1 MPIFPRRPLLPR
13 VLLDTPRRAL
23 APLAACAALAAVVPH
38 TALAQAG
45 SPPSAQPG
53 QASAAAA
60 PGLTYADL
68 IELSTAADVVMRA
81 TVSDQAVLK
90 PDRAPG
96 LAAGQARL
104 YLETAT
110 TALLKAPGA
119 LGGANAFLA
128 DLPLDARGKAP
139 KMKKRELLVFARE
152 VPGRPGELQ
161 LIGPHA
167 LQPADPAL
175 EQRVRGV
182 LTQLAESSAAPL
194 PTGIR
199 DVISVPGNL
208 AGESETQMF
217 IETAGGTPVSLSVIR
232 RPGMEPVWGVSW
244 SEIVDQSVSAPASGT
259 IEWYRLACHLPREL
273 PRESFLQDDPQ
284 SRARANED
292 YRLILQSL
300 GPCTRTIA
308 G

>member
-1 MPIFPRRPLLPR
+1 MPNLSPLLR
-13 VLLDTPRRAL
+13 RHRAL
-23 APLAACAALAAVVPH
+23 AAIAAFAACGVASAGLPAEAAAQQAAV
-38 TALAQAG
+38 
-45 SPPSAQPG
+45 PG
-53 QASAAAA
+53 AA
-60 PGLTYADL
+60 PGSALTYVDL
-68 IELSTAADVVMRA
+68 VELASAADVVMRA
-81 TVSDQAVLK
+81 AVTDQAVLK
-90 PDRAPG
+90 PERAPG
-96 LAAGQARL
+96 LGAGQARL

-119 LGGANAFLA
+119 LGEGNAFLA
-128 DLPLDARGKAP
+128 DVPLDARGKP
-139 KMKKRELLVFARE
+139 PRLKKQELLVFARE

-161 LIGPHA
+161 LIGPAA
-167 LQPADPAL
+167 LQPADAAL
-175 EQRVRGV
+175 EARVRAV
-182 LTQLAESSAAPL
+182 LTQLAAQSPGPL